1 MSIITTDTFDKNVK
15 KIYKKDKLLYKDLQ
29 RLLEALSTNP
39 KEGISLGNNAYKIR
53 LQNSS
58 SNRGKSGGYRV
69 VSYFWNEKTL
79 GLLTIYSKS
88 ERENIFEHEIELL
101 IKELA
106 MKVSNI

>member
-15 KIYKKDKLLYKDLQ
+15 KISKKDKLLYKDLQ
-29 RLLEALSTNP
+29 ILLETLSKNP
-39 KEGISLGNNAYKIR
+39 KEGTALGNNAYKIR

-58 SNRGKSGGYRV
+58 CNRGKSGGYRV
-69 VSYFWNEKTL
+69 ISYFWNEKTL

-88 ERENIFEHEIELL
+88 ERENIFENEIEAL

-106 MKVSNI
+106 LKVERE